1 MKAREKN
8 KTYRKEKK
16 IIQQG
21 KERIEEENKSL
32 IFARKRAQRKRK
44 RMALYMDEEE
54 VWKCP
59 KHPSKRR
66 RSGICPICLRD
77 RLVTLCPDCANVR
90 PCSCY
95 ATSSSSSSSSSS
107 SFSRFSG
114 AADAVGTVGRVHNL
128 IDHEPGLRRSR
139 SMAIPFL
146 RSRSRFS
153 GGGAAG
159 GLDLD
164 STRDSPALNG
174 SRSARSFWSM
184 FKSQKSNRG
193 GATAPEQE
201 WDAKK
206 ILSEEHGGDASINPV
221 MARSKSVAVTAVSGD
236 RELRQRTKGRGW
248 FFPSPMKAFRQSKV
262 SKVVQERSPLYRG

>member
-1 MKAREKN
+1 
-8 KTYRKEKK
+8 
-16 IIQQG
+16 
-21 KERIEEENKSL
+21 
-32 IFARKRAQRKRK
+32 
-44 RMALYMDEEE
+44 MALYLDEEE

-66 RSGICPICLRD
+66 RSGICPTCLRD
-77 RLVTLCPDCANVR
+77 RLATLCPDCANVR

-107 SFSRFSG
+107 SFSRLPAGS
-114 AADAVGTVGRVHNL
+114 ASVGGVGRVHNL
-128 IDHEPGLRRSR
+128 IDQEPGLRRSR

-153 GGGAAG
+153 GGADR

-164 STRDSPALNG
+164 SARDSPALNG

-184 FKSQKSNRG
+184 FKTQKSTRAG
-193 GATAPEQE
+193 APEQE
-201 WDAKK
+201 WEAKK
-206 ILSEEHGGDASINPV
+206 ILAEERDGDGSVNPV
-221 MARSKSVAVTAVSGD
+221 MVRSKSVAVTAVSGD
-236 RELRQRTKGRGW
+236 GELRPRTKGRGW

>member
-1 MKAREKN
+1 
-8 KTYRKEKK
+8 
-16 IIQQG
+16 
-21 KERIEEENKSL
+21 
-32 IFARKRAQRKRK
+32 
-44 RMALYMDEEE
+44 MALYMDEEE

-107 SFSRFSG
+107 SFSRFSVAG
-114 AADAVGTVGRVHNL
+114 DAAGTVGRVYNL
-128 IDHEPGLRRSR
+128 IDREPTLRRSR

-146 RSRSRFS
+146 RSRPRFS
-153 GGGAAG
+153 GGGRD
-159 GLDLD
+159 LDLD
-164 STRDSPALNG
+164 SAKDSPALSG

-184 FKSQKSNRG
+184 FKSQKGNRG
-193 GATAPEQE
+193 AAAEPEWE
-201 WDAKK
+201 TKK
-206 ILSEEHGGDASINPV
+206 VLAEECGGDLSRKPV
-221 MARSKSVAVTAVSGD
+221 MMRSKSVAVTAVSGD
-236 RELRQRTKGRGW
+236 GELRPRTKGRGW

>member
-1 MKAREKN
+1 
-8 KTYRKEKK
+8 
-16 IIQQG
+16 
-21 KERIEEENKSL
+21 
-32 IFARKRAQRKRK
+32 
-44 RMALYMDEEE
+44 MALYMDEEE

-95 ATSSSSSSSSSS
+95 AATSSSSSSSSSS
-107 SFSRFSG
+107 SLSRFS
-114 AADAVGTVGRVHNL
+114 AAPDTLHRDPA
-128 IDHEPGLRRSR
+128 LRRSR

-153 GGGAAG
+153 AASATS
-159 GLDLD
+159 DLD
-164 STRDSPALNG
+164 TARDSPALNG

-184 FKSQKSNRG
+184 FKSQKPGRCP
-193 GATAPEQE
+193 APEHE
-201 WDAKK
+201 K
-206 ILSEEHGGDASINPV
+206 ILSDGDDGAGVMPV
-221 MARSKSVAVTAVSGD
+221 MARSRSVAVTAVSGD
-236 RELRQRTKGRGW
+236 GELRPRTKGRGW
-248 FFPSPMKAFRQSKV
+248 FFPSPMKAFRHNKV

>member
-1 MKAREKN
+1 
-8 KTYRKEKK
+8 
-16 IIQQG
+16 
-21 KERIEEENKSL
+21 
-32 IFARKRAQRKRK
+32 
-44 RMALYMDEEE
+44 MALYLDEEE

-107 SFSRFSG
+107 SFSRFS
-114 AADAVGTVGRVHNL
+114 AAGDVGRVHNL
-128 IDHEPGLRRSR
+128 IEQEPGLRRSR

-153 GGGAAG
+153 GGGGAS
-159 GLDLD
+159 DLD
-164 STRDSPALNG
+164 SARDSPALNG

-184 FKSQKSNRG
+184 FKSQKSGRG
-193 GATAPEQE
+193 GAPEQE
-201 WDAKK
+201 K
-206 ILSEEHGGDASINPV
+206 ILAEECDGEASVKPV
-221 MARSKSVAVTAVSGD
+221 MARSRSVAVTAVSGD
-236 RELRQRTKGRGW
+236 GELRPRTKGRGW
-248 FFPSPMKAFRQSKV
+248 FFPSPMKAFRHNKV